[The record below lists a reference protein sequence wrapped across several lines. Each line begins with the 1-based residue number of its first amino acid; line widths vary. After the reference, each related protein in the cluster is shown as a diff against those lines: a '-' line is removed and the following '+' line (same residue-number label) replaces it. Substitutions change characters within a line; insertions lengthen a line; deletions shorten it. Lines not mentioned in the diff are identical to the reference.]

1 MRCGHLIRFIMA
13 TEDYKKKLI
22 ELNKTYPLMKVGR
35 IVVLQGTDRDRE
47 NIF

>member
-1 MRCGHLIRFIMA
+1 MA

-35 IVVLQGTDRDRE
+35 IVVLQELIEIGK

>member
-22 ELNKTYPLMKVGR
+22 GR

-47 NIF
+47 KYFLREGER